1 MDAHTI
7 AEEILRAE
15 KTLGEAGPYV
25 AIFGSGDLKPDHQY
39 YQQAYNLALQ
49 LSQSGC
55 SIVTGGGGGIMEAAN
70 RGAQEGNGSSVGLCL
85 KLQNY
90 EKQNPFID
98 EGRALEFTSFFS
110 RKATF
115 LKHIKSVIVFPG
127 GLGTLDEVFEVL
139 IAMRAQQIPTL
150 PCYFIGREFWKGLMK
165 WMKDN
170 VFDGDL
176 APKELLNHLIL
187 TDCVEEIPP
196 LINQSISCSK

>member
-1 MDAHTI
+1 MDPCTVT
-7 AEEILRAE
+7 EEILHAE
-15 KTLGEAGPYV
+15 RTLKGTGPYV
-25 AIFGSGDLKPDHQY
+25 AFFGSGNLKSDHQY
-39 YQQAYNLALQ
+39 YRQAYSLALQ
-49 LSQSGC
+49 LFQSGC
-55 SIVTGGGGGIMEAAN
+55 SILTGGGGGIMEAAN
-70 RGAQEGNGSSVGLCL
+70 RGAQEGKGSSVGLCL
-85 KLQNY
+85 KLYNY

-115 LKHIKSVIVFPG
+115 LKHFKSVIVFPG

-150 PCYFIGREFWKGLMK
+150 PCYFIGSEFWEGLMK

-187 TDCVEEIPP
+187 TDCIEEIPL
-196 LINQSISCSK
+196 LINQSISCSR